1 MSTFSCTQ
9 CNKSFSSA
17 LGLAGHSR
25 MHGNS
30 GGTNKQVMCCCV
42 ITREEI
48 RPSLLAQHVAKLE
61 PCSICSKLF
70 RRRKDHNY
78 CSASCAAIFRNF
90 HRHRTPESESKRRTN
105 ISITLKKLAK
115 TRNPL
120 LFDPEGPFSKVRFSK
135 CNRTGIYFVSLKD
148 TTKCASPHHSSDK
161 VQICKSIRTCK
172 HCNCKFESKLK
183 KRYCATCSPLY
194 MAEARNRFKFTF
206 NVFRYPELFD
216 LKLLQEVG
224 FYAPKGKSGRWNPD
238 GLSRDHKVSVNES
251 IINQYDPYYI
261 THPLN
266 CELMPHRV
274 NNKKKT
280 KSSMRYEDL
289 VKLVDQYDA
298 NTSK

>member
-1 MSTFSCTQ
+1 
-9 CNKSFSSA
+9 
-17 LGLAGHSR
+17 
-25 MHGNS
+25 
-30 GGTNKQVMCCCV
+30 
-42 ITREEI
+42 
-48 RPSLLAQHVAKLE
+48 
-61 PCSICSKLF
+61 
-70 RRRKDHNY
+70 
-78 CSASCAAIFRNF
+78 
-90 HRHRTPESESKRRTN
+90 
-105 ISITLKKLAK
+105 
-115 TRNPL
+115 
-120 LFDPEGPFSKVRFSK
+120 
-135 CNRTGIYFVSLKD
+135 
-148 TTKCASPHHSSDK
+148 
-161 VQICKSIRTCK
+161 
-172 HCNCKFESKLK
+172 
-183 KRYCATCSPLY
+183 